1 MQVLALCNQKGG
13 AGKTTTTANLARA
26 AITQGRRTLVVDLDP
41 QGNLTSVLAAEDV
54 AEDVVS
60 LADVLSPR
68 TNIAVAEV
76 ITDGVWKGLDVLPSG
91 GDRLAAVG
99 SELIVMTTG
108 GALRLRRALKTVA
121 TDYDLVLI
129 DCPPSLDLLAING
142 LTAAHAAVV
151 VTTPELFAIN
161 GIARLLTT
169 IGHVRED
176 TNPELVIGGVVANSV
191 QQTNRMRGWL
201 EELAA
206 NMPAPVLHPPV
217 QRATWIGEALESS
230 TGLDEWGTVA
240 AAELHRVYTS
250 YLDTILATL
259 T

>member
-41 QGNLTSVLAAEDV
+41 QGNLTSVLAAEEV

-68 TNIAVAEV
+68 TNIAVAVV

-129 DCPPSLDLLAING
+129 DCPPRW
-142 LTAAHAAVV
+142 TCW
-151 VTTPELFAIN
+151 P
-161 GIARLLTT
+161 
-169 IGHVRED
+169 
-176 TNPELVIGGVVANSV
+176 
-191 QQTNRMRGWL
+191 
-201 EELAA
+201 
-206 NMPAPVLHPPV
+206 
-217 QRATWIGEALESS
+217 S
-230 TGLDEWGTVA
+230 TD
-240 AAELHRVYTS
+240 
-250 YLDTILATL
+250 
-259 T
+259 